1 MGPAEWL
8 LLLLTRFKFAI
19 FSIGVDMGPAEWLL
33 LLQVVLGLV
42 VVLLVLGVV
51 AVLWIQLGYLVAGV
65 TIRTAYRLGLYRPK
79 KTKPTAVDHR
89 RDRGFLA
96 FAAMLR
102 AVSRLVPGD
111 PSRHPHTYMIPM
123 VLIGVPTFALVI
135 ATLWIVP
142 MYLFWTVL
150 NAITGVLAVVAAF
163 VVTFGYIAAV
173 VKLGQLLVRV
183 PSFLQRLRPSSV

>member
-1 MGPAEWL
+1 MGP
-8 LLLLTRFKFAI
+8 
-19 FSIGVDMGPAEWLL
+19 SEWLL
-33 LLQVVLGLV
+33 LLQVILGLV

-51 AVLWIQLGYLVAGV
+51 AVLWIQLGYFVAGV
-65 TIRTAYRLGLYRPK
+65 TIRTAYRLGLYRPER
-79 KTKPTAVDHR
+79 TKPTTVDHR

-96 FAAMLR
+96 FAAALR

-123 VLIGVPTFALVI
+123 ALVGVPTFALVL
-135 ATLWIVP
+135 ATMWIVP

-150 NAITGVLAVVAAF
+150 NAITGVWAVFVAF

-173 VKLGQLLVRV
+173 VKLAQLLVSV
-183 PSFLQRLRPSSV
+183 PSFLQRVRPSSV